1 MPSEASLARL
11 QQFFRQARIYLERPG
26 VLAGLE
32 LDELTVRARQ
42 TALTDLQDVPMGQT
56 LERLLK
62 AIRHADTEQVRQLT
76 GEVAHLARAHGIGPE
91 AE

>member
-1 MPSEASLARL
+1 MPNTAAQAKL
-11 QQFFRQARIYLERPG
+11 QAFFRQAQVYLEQPG

-42 TALTDLQDVPMGQT
+42 AALTDLKDIPMGQT

-62 AIRHADTEQVRQLT
+62 AIRHADADQIRELTEA
-76 GEVAHLARAHGIGPE
+76 VAEMARPHGIEP
-91 AE
+91 A